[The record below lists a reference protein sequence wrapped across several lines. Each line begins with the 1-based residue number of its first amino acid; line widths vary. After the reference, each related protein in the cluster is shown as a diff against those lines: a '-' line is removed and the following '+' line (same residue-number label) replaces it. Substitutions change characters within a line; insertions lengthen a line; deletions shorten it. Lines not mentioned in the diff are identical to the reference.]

1 MPANRIKIDNAVLKR
16 YKKQSAKRNKRIIS
30 CNILIVCEGTKT
42 EPNYFSAFKEL
53 NRGTVVYNIEI
64 EGRGENTIQVVDRA
78 IELRDKAKKSEN
90 EYDRVWAVFDKDSFP
105 NNKFNAAIIK
115 ARDNSISTAWSNEA
129 FELWYLYHF
138 QNITTEMSRTE
149 YKNCISQKVNNSK
162 LYKSKKP
169 YKYEK
174 NDPLNYEIMN
184 KYGSQ
189 DRAIKY
195 AKAGS
200 EEYKDERFATHNPC
214 TMVYKLVLQLI
225 GKDDEL
231 NKELESKI

>member
-1 MPANRIKIDNAVLKR
+1 MPANRIKLEPALERR
-16 YKKQSAKRNKRIIS
+16 YARKAQRRKSRTII

-42 EPNYFSAFKEL
+42 EPNYFKAFQKL

-64 EGRGENTIQVVDRA
+64 EGRGENTIQIVDRA
-78 IELRDKAKKSEN
+78 ITLRDKAKTAGQ
-90 EYDRVWAVFDKDSFP
+90 EYDRVWAVFDKDSFSDT
-105 NNKFNAAIIK
+105 KFNSAIIRAK
-115 ARDNSISTAWSNEA
+115 NSGISTAWSNEA

-138 QNITTEMSRTE
+138 QNRITAMSRTE
-149 YKNCISQKVNNSK
+149 YNDSISKEVNKSP

-169 YKYEK
+169 YKYQK
-174 NDPLNYEIMN
+174 NDILNYEIMN

-189 DRAIKY
+189 ENAIKY
-195 AKAGS
+195 AKAKC
-200 EEYKDERFATHNPC
+200 EEYKDERFAKHNPC

-231 NKELESKI
+231 NHELGTKI